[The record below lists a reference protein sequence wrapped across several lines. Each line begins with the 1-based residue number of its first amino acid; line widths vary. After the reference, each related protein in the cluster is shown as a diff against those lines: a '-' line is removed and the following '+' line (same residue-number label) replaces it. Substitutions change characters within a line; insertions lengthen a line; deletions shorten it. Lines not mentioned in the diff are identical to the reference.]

1 MRHIINQGIHFSW
14 QISGIKQTGVSMF
27 YCASVYTV
35 IAINPRASTRMIFF
49 PCFTLKTRQIFGERK
64 ENQTEQTPN
73 IANF

>member
-1 MRHIINQGIHFSW
+1 
-14 QISGIKQTGVSMF
+14 MF

-73 IANF
+73 VANFQKALKQTETKAQKVLKRPSCN

>member
-1 MRHIINQGIHFSW
+1 
-14 QISGIKQTGVSMF
+14 MF

-73 IANF
+73 VANF